1 MIMEKEEVING
12 ILHLLQVTAPTFD
25 GLGHTFLQ
33 IREFLKL
40 NNVQGYS
47 EDDKSSIL
55 RLRELLDEMEEENFI
70 EERHFEEKYNGRVDY
85 ALEQK
90 GIELIEK
97 IRKEAKVKG
106 VKLDD
111 KWKLID

>member
-1 MIMEKEEVING
+1 MEKEEIIEG
-12 ILHLLQVTAPTFD
+12 ILHLLQGTAPTFD
-25 GLGHTFLQ
+25 GLGYTYLQ

-47 EDDKSSIL
+47 EDEKSSLQRLKQLL
-55 RLRELLDEMEEENFI
+55 REMEENGLI

-90 GIELIEK
+90 GIDLIEK
-97 IRKEAKVKG
+97 KRKESKAKSI
-106 VKLDD
+106 KLDD
-111 KWKLID
+111 KWKLPD

>member
-1 MIMEKEEVING
+1 MEKEEVISG
-12 ILHLLQVTAPTFD
+12 ILYLLQASAPTFD

-33 IREFLKL
+33 IKEFLKL
-40 NNVQGYS
+40 NNVKGYF
-47 EDDKSSIL
+47 EDEKLSIL
-55 RLRELLDEMEEENFI
+55 RLRKLLNGMEEDGLI

-90 GIELIEK
+90 GIDLIEK
-97 IRKEAKVKG
+97 NRKEAKVKSIR
-106 VKLDD
+106 LDD